1 MECELLVQK
10 FFPLLLIKWETLIN
24 SAVMLILTVFS
35 FENYNAETDFV
46 TEVFFRP
53 AKFSW
58 NAHLITVVHF

>member
-10 FFPLLLIKWETLIN
+10 FFPLLLIKWEALIN
-24 SAVMLILTVFS
+24 SAVMLILTVYS
-35 FENYNAETDFV
+35 FENYNADNWL

-58 NAHLITVVHF
+58 NAHLIPVVHF